1 MEEYFLSLREF
12 KENINKI
19 DLEEKYNT
27 LEQNNEDL
35 VNKNNEL
42 ETKVRDFETK
52 IDQYSK
58 KINEKEEEI
67 ASYRKSSIL
76 ASMSKQ
82 IDELKS
88 YISILEKQIKNSKI
102 KEEVREENKI
112 IVNEEAI
119 GEVIESENKDNNSKE
134 VSNDNNINSKEVNTD
149 EVNNGEELVEH
160 EIVDYNGKSYYKIKK
175 KIYKI
180 NKDKS
185 IGSLFG
191 KIKNGII
198 TREN

>member
-1 MEEYFLSLREF
+1 MEEYFLSLRKF
-12 KENINKI
+12 RDHVNNI
-19 DLEEKYNT
+19 DLEEKFNT
-27 LEQNNEDL
+27 LEQNNKDL

-88 YISILEKQIKNSKI
+88 YISILEKQTKNSKI

-112 IVNEEAI
+112 IVKEETVE
-119 GEVIESENKDNNSKE
+119 EVIESDNKDNNSKE
-134 VSNDNNINSKEVNTD
+134 VDDNNSKEVNND
-149 EVNNGEELVEH
+149 EEVIEY
-160 EIVDYNGKSYYKIKK
+160 EIVEYNGKSYYKIKK

-185 IGSLFG
+185 IGNLFG